1 LKPKKK
7 KFLNPEVAP
16 LASGCKYTIFVR
28 KSSLEMPTFID
39 KLKARWKEGKFVCVG
54 LDTDFSKIPQFLK
67 NKWKDAKADGHGGGD
82 LSVEA
87 AVYEFNKAVI
97 DSTHDLVCAY
107 KINSAFYEGE
117 AQTWEA
123 MHNTFLYLQR
133 TYPEIPTI
141 LDAKRADIGN
151 TNQGYVK
158 MAFENLKADAIT
170 VHPYLGKEALG
181 PFLAHADRGI
191 IVLVRTS
198 NPGSNELQGLE
209 MEGRPLYQLVAENIA
224 NNWNSLGNCAVV
236 VGATYPEELKAVR
249 KIVGDMPILIP
260 GIGTQGGDLEASV
273 KNGLNSQKQGIII
286 ASSRSII
293 YSDNPRNAAIELDKQ
308 IKEILK
314 NV

>member
-1 LKPKKK
+1 MPDSFINKL
-7 KFLNPEVAP
+7 
-16 LASGCKYTIFVR
+16 TR
-28 KSSLEMPTFID
+28 K
-39 KLKARWKEGKFVCVG
+39 WNEGKFVCVG

-67 NKWKDAKADGHGGGD
+67 DKWKDAKANRFGEGD

-123 MHNTFLYLQR
+123 MHNTFLYLRR
-133 TYPEIPTI
+133 TYPEIPVI

-158 MAFENLKADAIT
+158 MAFESLKADAIT

-181 PFLAHADRGI
+181 PFLAHADKGI

-209 MEGRPLYQLVAENIA
+209 MEGRPLYQLVAETVA
-224 NNWNSLGNCAVV
+224 KNWNTAGNCAVV
-236 VGATYPEELKAVR
+236 VGATYPEELKKVR
-249 KIVGDMPILIP
+249 EIVGDMPILIP
-260 GIGTQGGDLEASV
+260 GIGAQGGDLEASV
-273 KNGLNSQKQGIII
+273 KNGLNSEKQGIII

-293 YSDNPRNAAIELDKQ
+293 YSDNPRNATMELDKQ
-308 IKEILK
+308 IREFIK
-314 NV
+314 